1 METFA
6 TVIMVLAM
14 IALGAFAIQL
24 FTTSHDHRIATL
36 PSGRSRPPEKDPRR
50 TTAARTAMSGLW
62 RFRPWRRT
70 EK

>member
-6 TVIMVLAM
+6 TVIMLLAM

-24 FTTSHDHRIATL
+24 FTTSHDDRIATL
-36 PSGRSRPPEKDPRR
+36 PSGRSRPPEKGPRR
-50 TTAARTAMSGLW
+50 TTAARTAMSGLR